1 MCEFTQ
7 TAFCCQKIKTSLHRK
22 DKAGKRDFGINSIT
36 EYKNNAT
43 EWNNGPTLNI

>member
-22 DKAGKRDFGINSIT
+22 DKAGKRDLEINSIT
-36 EYKNNAT
+36 EYKNTHNNAT
-43 EWNNGPTLNI
+43 EWNNGPT